1 MVFFPS
7 LSLSLCIEKKDR
19 SVSLSRVSPTS
30 IYLFKGT
37 AIQVYLSR
45 PFLENGLSHWFKGT
59 SIRVYLSRSFLKNV
73 LSYWTCIRVYLLLKF
88 FFFYEVCYPSPNH
101 STQFCYAV
109 NSFFQHDFFFTY

>member
-7 LSLSLCIEKKDR
+7 LSLCIEKKYC
-19 SVSLSRVSPTS
+19 SVSLFRISPTS

-45 PFLENGLSHWFKGT
+45 PFLESGLLTVF
-59 SIRVYLSRSFLKNV
+59 V
-73 LSYWTCIRVYLLLKF
+73 
-88 FFFYEVCYPSPNH
+88 FYEVCYRSRNH